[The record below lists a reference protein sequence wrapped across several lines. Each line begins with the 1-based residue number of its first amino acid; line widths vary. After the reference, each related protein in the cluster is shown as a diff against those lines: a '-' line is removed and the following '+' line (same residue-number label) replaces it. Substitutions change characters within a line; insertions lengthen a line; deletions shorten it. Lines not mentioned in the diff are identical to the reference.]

1 MNWDKPRSYA
11 VKHRDT
17 NVDNASRSGGVFTA
31 ISDYVLNL
39 NGIVYGCIL
48 SDSNEAVHI
57 RTDNASDRNLM
68 RGSKY
73 IQSKLGDTFILVRR
87 DLDEGK
93 LVLFSGT
100 SCQVAGLLSFLGN
113 SNDNLI
119 TLDIVCHGVPSSL
132 AW

>member
-48 SDSNEAVHI
+48 SDSNEDVHI
-57 RTDNASDRNLM
+57 RTDNVSDRN
-68 RGSKY
+68 
-73 IQSKLGDTFILVRR
+73 
-87 DLDEGK
+87 
-93 LVLFSGT
+93 
-100 SCQVAGLLSFLGN
+100 
-113 SNDNLI
+113 
-119 TLDIVCHGVPSSL
+119 
-132 AW
+132 